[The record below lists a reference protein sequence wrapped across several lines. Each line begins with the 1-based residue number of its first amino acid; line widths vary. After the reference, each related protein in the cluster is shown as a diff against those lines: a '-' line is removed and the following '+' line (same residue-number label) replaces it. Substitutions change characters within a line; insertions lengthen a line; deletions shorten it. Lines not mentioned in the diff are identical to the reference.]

1 MLGSWPLDIE
11 VEGLSCSASSR
22 KSSKQYILPIKGM
35 ENVRLGNT
43 GDVMVGM
50 GVGIEFR
57 GSEKTF
63 LSVTKA
69 AKRSMRRNQ
78 SCESLGAKPAG

>member
-1 MLGSWPLDIE
+1 MLRIKE
-11 VEGLSCSASSR
+11 VE
-22 KSSKQYILPIKGM
+22 
-35 ENVRLGNT
+35 NFRLENT
-43 GDVMVGM
+43 GGVMVGM
-50 GVGIEFR
+50 GVRVEFR

-78 SCESLGAKPAG
+78 SCESLRAKPAG